1 MKFGIHNYMKKIL
14 ILAFLT
20 VLAGK
25 TFAQDRQFTQFYA
38 SPLTLN
44 PALSGMFDGKYRV
57 GSIYRDQW
65 RGLLEQPYQTFSFG
79 ADLRLEPFRN
89 KSNKDRIGAGLVF
102 FKDKVNALDF
112 STTQIAMS
120 GAYHKALDYTS
131 TQYLSLGVQI
141 GLTQRNV
148 NYENLT
154 FQDQWN
160 GIDGFTQPRGERL
173 PENNFGYTDF
183 STGLNYTATFDQKT
197 SLFLGAS
204 LYHFNKPNISFYKGE
219 DIAPIPLNMRYSF
232 QAAMN
237 FPINRGHTFF
247 MSPRIVTNIQG
258 PHLTMNAGT
267 NFRINIDK
275 TYNTALHFGSWVR
288 PVKGKDGINLD
299 AVVVM
304 SGIEFNGILLG
315 VSYDL
320 NLPNLKNY
328 RKSQNVF
335 EISLIYLGEYDNDE
349 LLCPS
354 F

>member
-1 MKFGIHNYMKKIL
+1 MKKIL
-14 ILAFLT
+14 VLALLT
-20 VLAGK
+20 VLVGK
-25 TFAQDRQFTQFYA
+25 IFSQDRQFTQFYA

-79 ADLRLEPFRN
+79 ADLRLDPFRN
-89 KSNKDRIGAGLVF
+89 KFNKDRIGVGLVF
-102 FKDKVNALDF
+102 FRDKVNALDF

-120 GAYHKALDYTS
+120 GAYHKALDINN
-131 TQYLSLGVQI
+131 TQYLSAGFQI

-160 GIDGFTQPRGERL
+160 GIDGFSLPRGERL
-173 PENNFGYTDF
+173 PENNFGYSDF
-183 STGLNYTATFDQKT
+183 SAGLNYTATFEPKT
-197 SLFLGAS
+197 SLFIGAS
-204 LYHFNKPNISFYKGE
+204 AHHINSPNVSFYKGE
-219 DIAPIPLNMRYSF
+219 ELPKIALLRRYSL
-232 QAAMN
+232 QIAMN
-237 FPINRGHTFF
+237 FPVNRAHTVFV
-247 MSPRIVTNIQG
+247 SPRVVTSVQG
-258 PHLTMNAGT
+258 QHLTMNAGT
-267 NFRINIDK
+267 NFRFNIDK

-304 SGIEFNGILLG
+304 GGLEFSGVLLG
-315 VSYDL
+315 LSYDL

-328 RKSQNVF
+328 RRSQTVF

>member
-1 MKFGIHNYMKKIL
+1 MKKIL
-14 ILAFLT
+14 IFALLT

-25 TFAQDRQFTQFYA
+25 VFSQDRQFTQFYA

-57 GSIYRDQW
+57 GAIYRDQW

-89 KSNKDRIGAGLVF
+89 KSNKDRIGVGLLF
-102 FKDKVNALDF
+102 FRDKVNALDF

-120 GAYHKALDYTS
+120 GAYHKALDYNS
-131 TQYLSLGVQI
+131 TQFLSLGFQV
-141 GLTQRNV
+141 GLNQRNV

-160 GIDGFTQPRGERL
+160 GIDGFSLPRGEKL
-173 PENNFGYTDF
+173 PENNFGYSDF
-183 STGLNYTATFDQKT
+183 STGLNYTATFEPKT
-197 SLFLGAS
+197 SLFIGAA
-204 LYHFNKPNISFYKGE
+204 LHHFNSPNVSFYKGDE
-219 DIAPIPLNMRYSF
+219 LPKIPLTMRYSL
-232 QAAMN
+232 QMAMN
-237 FPINRGHTFF
+237 FPVNRAHTFF
-247 MSPRIVTNIQG
+247 MSPRILTSVQG
-258 PHLTMNAGT
+258 QHLTMNAGT
-267 NFRINIDK
+267 NFKVNIDK
-275 TYNTALHFGSWVR
+275 TYNTSLHFGGWVR

-304 SGIEFNGILLG
+304 GGLEFNGILVGL
-315 VSYDL
+315 SYDL

-328 RKSQNVF
+328 RRSQNVF